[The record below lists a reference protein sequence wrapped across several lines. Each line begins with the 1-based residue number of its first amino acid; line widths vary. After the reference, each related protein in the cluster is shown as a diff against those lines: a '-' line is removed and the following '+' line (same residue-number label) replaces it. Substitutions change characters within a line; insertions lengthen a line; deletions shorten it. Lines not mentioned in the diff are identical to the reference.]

1 MKHFSV
7 LLFGIFIILTS
18 SFLGLISSSLNQ
30 LGNLKQST
38 ESLELNEVGELILV
52 EGDPLYPMKLSG
64 LSEQGHM
71 EYIQLGCVN
80 CHSQQVRR
88 EELGKDLERGFG
100 QRVSVPR
107 DYIMQSNVV
116 LGYTRLGPDL
126 SNVGARIKDLNWH
139 LLHLYNPQITSPGSL
154 MPPFPFLFETVEIS
168 ETTATDSALVFPV
181 GNPYT
186 PKEGMAIIPT
196 KRAIALVEYLLNLD
210 IHYNLPEAVITKND
224 TGK

>member
-30 LGNLKQST
+30 LGDLKQST
-38 ESLELNEVGELILV
+38 ESLELNESGELILV

-139 LLHLYNPQITSPGSL
+139 LLHLYKPQITSPGSL

-168 ETTATDSALVFPV
+168 ETTATDSALVFPE

-186 PKEGMAIIPT
+186 PKDGMAIIPT

>member
-1 MKHFSV
+1 MKYFPV
-7 LLFGIFIILTS
+7 LLFGIFIILVS
-18 SFLGLISSSLNQ
+18 SFLGLISTSLNQ

-38 ESLELNEVGELILV
+38 ESLELNEAGELILV

-64 LSEQGHM
+64 LSEQGRI
-71 EYIQLGCVN
+71 EYIQLGCIN

-107 DYIMQSNVV
+107 DYIMQSKVL
-116 LGYTRLGPDL
+116 LGYSRLGPDL

-139 LLHLYNPQITSPGSL
+139 LLHLYNPQLTSPGSL
-154 MPPFPFLFETVEIS
+154 MPPFPFLFEAVQIS
-168 ETTATDSALVFPV
+168 ETTATDSALVFPE

-186 PKEGMAIIPT
+186 PKEGIAIIPT
-196 KRAIALVEYLLNLD
+196 KRAVALVEYLLNLD
-210 IHYNLPEAVITKND
+210 INYNLPEALITKND

>member
-38 ESLELNEVGELILV
+38 ESLELNESGELILV

-107 DYIMQSNVV
+107 DYIMQSNVL
-116 LGYTRLGPDL
+116 LGYSRLGPDL
-126 SNVGARIKDLNWH
+126 SNVGARIKDFNWH

-168 ETTATDSALVFPV
+168 ETTATDSALVFPE

>member
-38 ESLELNEVGELILV
+38 ESLELNEAGELILV

-116 LGYTRLGPDL
+116 LGFTRLGPDL

-139 LLHLYNPQITSPGSL
+139 LLHLYKPQITSPGSL

-168 ETTATDSALVFPV
+168 ETTATDSALVFPE
-181 GNPYT
+181 GNPNT

>member
-1 MKHFSV
+1 MKHFPV
-7 LLFGIFIILTS
+7 LLFGIFIILVS
-18 SFLGLISSSLNQ
+18 SFLGLISTSLNQ

-38 ESLELNEVGELILV
+38 ESLELNEAGELILV

-64 LSEQGHM
+64 LSEQGRM
-71 EYIQLGCVN
+71 EYIQLGCIS

-107 DYIMQSNVV
+107 DYIMQSKVL
-116 LGYTRLGPDL
+116 LGYSRLGPDL
-126 SNVGARIKDLNWH
+126 SNVGARIKDFNWH
-139 LLHLYNPQITSPGSL
+139 LLHLYNPQLTSPGSL
-154 MPPFPFLFETVEIS
+154 MPPFPFLFEAVEIS
-168 ETTATDSALVFPV
+168 ETTATDSALVFPE

-186 PKEGMAIIPT
+186 PKEGIAIIPT

-210 IHYNLPEAVITKND
+210 IYYNLPEAQITKND

>member
-38 ESLELNEVGELILV
+38 ESLELNEAGELILV
-52 EGDPLYPMKLSG
+52 EGDPLYPMKLPG

-126 SNVGARIKDLNWH
+126 SNVGARIKDSNWH

-168 ETTATDSALVFPV
+168 ETTATDSALVFPE

-186 PKEGMAIIPT
+186 PKEDMAIIPT

>member
-30 LGNLKQST
+30 LGDLKQST
-38 ESLELNEVGELILV
+38 ESLELNEAGELILV
-52 EGDPLYPMKLSG
+52 EGDPLYPMKLPG

-139 LLHLYNPQITSPGSL
+139 LLHLYNPLITSPGSL

-168 ETTATDSALVFPV
+168 EMTATDSALVFPE

-196 KRAIALVEYLLNLD
+196 KRAIALVEYLLNLN

>member
-38 ESLELNEVGELILV
+38 ESLELNESGELILV

-139 LLHLYNPQITSPGSL
+139 LLHLYKPQITSPGSL

-168 ETTATDSALVFPV
+168 ETTATDSALVFPE
-181 GNPYT
+181 GNPYS

>member
-38 ESLELNEVGELILV
+38 ESLELNESGELILV

-107 DYIMQSNVV
+107 DYIMQSNVL

-126 SNVGARIKDLNWH
+126 SNVGARIKDFNWH

-168 ETTATDSALVFPV
+168 DTTATDSALVFPE

>member
-7 LLFGIFIILTS
+7 LLFGIFIVLTS

-38 ESLELNEVGELILV
+38 ESLELNDAGELILV
-52 EGDPLYPMKLSG
+52 EGDPLYPSKFPG

-80 CHSQQVRR
+80 CHTQQVRR
-88 EELGKDLERGFG
+88 KELGNDLERGFG

-107 DYIMQSNVV
+107 DYIMQSSVL
-116 LGYTRLGPDL
+116 LGYSRIGPDL
-126 SNVGARIKDLNWH
+126 SNVGARNKDLNWH
-139 LLHLYNPQITSPGSL
+139 LLHLYNPQVTSPGSL
-154 MPPFPFLFETVEIS
+154 MPPFPFLFETIQIS
-168 ETTATDSALVFPV
+168 ETTATDNALVFPE
-181 GNPYT
+181 GNSYS
-186 PKEGMAIIPT
+186 PKDGMAIIPT

-210 IHYNLPEAVITKND
+210 INYNLPEAALTKND
-224 TGK
+224 TGE

>member
-30 LGNLKQST
+30 LGDLKQST
-38 ESLELNEVGELILV
+38 ESLELNESGELILV

-168 ETTATDSALVFPV
+168 ETTATNSALVFPE
-181 GNPYT
+181 GNPYA
-186 PKEGMAIIPT
+186 PKKGMAIIPT

>member
-38 ESLELNEVGELILV
+38 ESLELNDAGELILV

-64 LSEQGHM
+64 LSEQGHL
-71 EYIQLGCVN
+71 EYIQLGCVS

-88 EELGKDLERGFG
+88 VELGKDLERGFG

-107 DYIMQSNVV
+107 DYIMQSNVL
-116 LGYTRLGPDL
+116 LGYSRLGPDL

-168 ETTATDSALVFPV
+168 ETTATDSALVFPE

-196 KRAIALVEYLLNLD
+196 KRVIALVEYLLNLD
-210 IHYNLPEAVITKND
+210 IKYNLPEAIITKND

>member
-38 ESLELNEVGELILV
+38 ESLELNEAGELILV

-168 ETTATDSALVFPV
+168 ETTATDSALVFPD

>member
-30 LGNLKQST
+30 LGDLKQTT
-38 ESLELNEVGELILV
+38 ESLELNESGELILV

-168 ETTATDSALVFPV
+168 ETTATDSALVFPE
-181 GNPYT
+181 GNPHT

>member
-7 LLFGIFIILTS
+7 LLFGIFIILSS

-38 ESLELNEVGELILV
+38 ENLELNEAGELILV

-139 LLHLYNPQITSPGSL
+139 LLHLYKPQITSPGSL

-168 ETTATDSALVFPV
+168 ETTATDSALVFPE

>member
-1 MKHFSV
+1 MKHFPV
-7 LLFGIFIILTS
+7 LLFGIFIILVS
-18 SFLGLISSSLNQ
+18 SFLGLISTSLNQ

-38 ESLELNEVGELILV
+38 ESLELNDAGELILV

-64 LSEQGHM
+64 LSEQGRM
-71 EYIQLGCVN
+71 EYIQLGCIS

-88 EELGKDLERGFG
+88 EELGKDLERDFG

-107 DYIMQSNVV
+107 DYIMQSKVL
-116 LGYTRLGPDL
+116 LGYSRLGPDL
-126 SNVGARIKDLNWH
+126 SNVGARIKDFNWH
-139 LLHLYNPQITSPGSL
+139 LLHLYNPQLTSPGSL
-154 MPPFPFLFETVEIS
+154 MPPFPFLFEAVEIS
-168 ETTATDSALVFPV
+168 ETTATDSALVFPE

-186 PKEGMAIIPT
+186 PKEGIAIIPT

-210 IHYNLPEAVITKND
+210 IYYSLPEALITKND

>member
-38 ESLELNEVGELILV
+38 ESLELNEAGELILV

-100 QRVSVPR
+100 KRVSVPR
-107 DYIMQSNVV
+107 DYIMQSNVL

-139 LLHLYNPQITSPGSL
+139 LLHLYNPQITSLGSL

-168 ETTATDSALVFPV
+168 ETTATDSALVFPE

>member
-1 MKHFSV
+1 MNHFSI

-38 ESLELNEVGELILV
+38 ETLELNEAGDLILV

-64 LSEQGHM
+64 LSEQGHL
-71 EYIQLGCVN
+71 EYIKLGCVN
-80 CHSQQVRR
+80 CHTQQVRR

-100 QRVSVPR
+100 QRVTAPR
-107 DYIMQSNVV
+107 DYIMQANVL
-116 LGYTRLGPDL
+116 LGYSRIGPDL
-126 SNVGARIKDLNWH
+126 SSVGARKNDLNWH

-154 MPPFPFLFETVEIS
+154 MPPFPFLFETVEIT
-168 ETTATDSALVFPV
+168 ETTATDNSLVFPE
-181 GNPYT
+181 GNPYS
-186 PKEGMAIIPT
+186 PKDRIAIIPT

-210 IHYNLPEAVITKND
+210 INYNLPEAVVTKND
-224 TGK
+224 TGE

>member
-38 ESLELNEVGELILV
+38 ESLELNEAGELILV
-52 EGDPLYPMKLSG
+52 EGDPLYPMKLPG

-168 ETTATDSALVFPV
+168 ETTATDSALVFPE

-186 PKEGMAIIPT
+186 PKEDMAIIPT
-196 KRAIALVEYLLNLD
+196 KRAIALVEYLLNLN

>member
-1 MKHFSV
+1 MNHFSI

-38 ESLELNEVGELILV
+38 ETLELNDAGDLILV

-71 EYIQLGCVN
+71 EYIKLGCVN
-80 CHSQQVRR
+80 CHTQQVRR

-100 QRVSVPR
+100 QRVTVPR
-107 DYIMQSNVV
+107 DYIMQANVL
-116 LGYTRLGPDL
+116 LGYSRIGPDL
-126 SNVGARIKDLNWH
+126 SSVGAKKADFNWH

-168 ETTATDSALVFPV
+168 ETTATVNALVFPE
-181 GNPYT
+181 GNPYS
-186 PKEGMAIIPT
+186 PKDSIAIIPT

-210 IHYNLPEAVITKND
+210 INYSLPEAVVTKND
-224 TGK
+224 TGE

>member
-30 LGNLKQST
+30 LGDLKQST
-38 ESLELNEVGELILV
+38 ESLELNESGELILV

-154 MPPFPFLFETVEIS
+154 MPPFPFLFKTVEIS
-168 ETTATDSALVFPV
+168 ETTATDSALVFPE
-181 GNPYT
+181 GNPNT

>member
-38 ESLELNEVGELILV
+38 ESLELNEAGELILV

-100 QRVSVPR
+100 KRVSVPR
-107 DYIMQSNVV
+107 DYIMQSNVL

-168 ETTATDSALVFPV
+168 ETTATDSALVFPE

>member
-30 LGNLKQST
+30 LGDLKQST
-38 ESLELNEVGELILV
+38 ESLELNESGELILV

-126 SNVGARIKDLNWH
+126 SNVGARIKDLDWH

-168 ETTATDSALVFPV
+168 ETTATDSALVFPE

>member
-30 LGNLKQST
+30 LGDLKQST
-38 ESLELNEVGELILV
+38 ESLELNESGELILV

-139 LLHLYNPQITSPGSL
+139 LLHLYKPQITSPGSL

-168 ETTATDSALVFPV
+168 ETTATDSALVFPE

>member
-7 LLFGIFIILTS
+7 LLFGIFIVLTS

-30 LGNLKQST
+30 LGDLKQST
-38 ESLELNEVGELILV
+38 ESLELNESGELILV

-126 SNVGARIKDLNWH
+126 SNVGARIKDLDWH

-168 ETTATDSALVFPV
+168 ETTATDSALVFPE

>member
-30 LGNLKQST
+30 LGDLKQST
-38 ESLELNEVGELILV
+38 ESLELNESGELILV

-126 SNVGARIKDLNWH
+126 SNVGARIKDLDWH

-168 ETTATDSALVFPV
+168 ETTATDSSLVFPED
-181 GNPYT
+181 NPYT

>member
-1 MKHFSV
+1 MKYFPV
-7 LLFGIFIILTS
+7 LLFGIFIILVS
-18 SFLGLISSSLNQ
+18 SFLGLISTSLNQ

-38 ESLELNEVGELILV
+38 ESLELNEAGELILV

-64 LSEQGHM
+64 LSEQGRM
-71 EYIQLGCVN
+71 EYIQLGCIS

-107 DYIMQSNVV
+107 DYIMQSKVL
-116 LGYTRLGPDL
+116 LGYSRLGPDL

-139 LLHLYNPQITSPGSL
+139 LLHLYNPQLTSPGSL
-154 MPPFPFLFETVEIS
+154 MPPFPFLFEAVQIS
-168 ETTATDSALVFPV
+168 ETTATDSALVFPE

-186 PKEGMAIIPT
+186 PKEGIAIIPT
-196 KRAIALVEYLLNLD
+196 KRAVALVEYLLNLD
-210 IHYNLPEAVITKND
+210 INYNLPEALITKND